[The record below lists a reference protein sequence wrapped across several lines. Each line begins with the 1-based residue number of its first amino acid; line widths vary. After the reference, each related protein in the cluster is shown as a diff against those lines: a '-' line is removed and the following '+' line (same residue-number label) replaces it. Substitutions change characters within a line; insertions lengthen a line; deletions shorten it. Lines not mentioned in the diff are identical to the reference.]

1 MKDVAYFLGSCLD
14 EETIATQESDLL
26 DTYFHF
32 LTKSLAEQN
41 SSIDPV
47 ELITEWRTLYPV
59 AWTDFHRFLKG
70 WCPTHWKLNSYSEQM
85 AKRVMVMMR

>member
-14 EETIATQESDLL
+14 EASIASRENELL

-32 LTKSLAEQN
+32 LTKAPAHHQ
-41 SSIDPV
+41 SSIDPT
-47 ELITEWRTLYPV
+47 ELITEWRALYPT

-85 AKRVMVMMR
+85 AKKVIASLH